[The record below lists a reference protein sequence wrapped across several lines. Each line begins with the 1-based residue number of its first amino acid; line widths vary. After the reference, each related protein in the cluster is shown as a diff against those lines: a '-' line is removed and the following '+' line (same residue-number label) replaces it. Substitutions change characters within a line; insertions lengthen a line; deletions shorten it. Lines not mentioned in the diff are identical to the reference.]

1 MGQGLN
7 PQTSSGATCP
17 STPSELWSRMDASS
31 GPVPP
36 AGLVGTRTH
45 GYFCH
50 PCGGTSPQLRGRS
63 DNLLNQPHVNSTTTL
78 CCTELCDSLILLQLL
93 GKNRPFCK
101 T

>member
-7 PQTSSGATCP
+7 PRTSSGATCP
-17 STPSELWSRMDASS
+17 SPPSELWSRMDASS
-31 GPVPP
+31 GLVPP
-36 AGLVGTRTH
+36 AGLVGTRAH

-63 DNLLNQPHVNSTTTL
+63 DNLLNQPHVNSTATL

-93 GKNRPFCK
+93 GKNRPFYK